1 MPPSQYPAARTVV
14 WVGNVSGNLQA
25 VYWTLGGTG
34 TGPVEYGDLFV
45 MTIPDQGKARV
56 VKKRFGP

>member
-14 WVGNVSGNLQA
+14 WVGNVSGNPQA